1 MTRAIR
7 ICLLGI
13 ALSLLAVGCRD
24 IGAGERD
31 YTVINTGIQGSGCW
45 YDNERFVVLQGRQAP
60 GTPRFE
66 AQGIFYF
73 DATKPN
79 SLTRIDLSPLPSE
92 LQSTIVRIDCGEKT
106 ILFNVSGSI
115 PSDPSVTRLYALRLG
130 EAPELIAE
138 MRGLYP
144 PSKAVSLRGRYVV
157 GNSRKMSRGIFEGH
171 DDCSPFYLKQDF
183 RALCWNT
190 YGRNLWP
197 LSKFVLAE
205 YRWEE
210 TIQVKG
216 EDDQPKTIKNPEAP
230 LLGRDGKPLRYALVL
245 YDLEHQVLTNLT
257 DDPGYAGFG
266 AGVGAL
272 AITPDESYAYGVC
285 VKKPIA
291 HGRGWDSVCR
301 YRLDGKRN
309 QVEEVFTI
317 DPDKKFKVVVI
328 HRVAVDS
335 RGNVYVAVTGAKPID
350 GVLRFHSETQKIER
364 LTVLPRSGE
373 SRLGVSPD
381 GRWLAFTA
389 LDQGAS
395 KLFLMRIEQGGE
407 Q

>member
-1 MTRAIR
+1 MT
-7 ICLLGI
+7 
-13 ALSLLAVGCRD
+13 VGHP
-24 IGAGERD
+24 I
-31 YTVINTGIQGSGCW
+31 
-45 YDNERFVVLQGRQAP
+45 
-60 GTPRFE
+60 
-66 AQGIFYF
+66 
-73 DATKPN
+73 
-79 SLTRIDLSPLPSE
+79 
-92 LQSTIVRIDCGEKT
+92 
-106 ILFNVSGSI
+106 
-115 PSDPSVTRLYALRLG
+115 
-130 EAPELIAE
+130 ELIALLKHQGPHINA
-138 MRGLYP
+138 RAKYIVANGF
-144 PSKAVSLRGRYVV
+144 RFWGGRAGEIDHDCANYVKP
-157 GNSRKMSRGIFEGH
+157 GFKLF
-171 DDCSPFYLKQDF
+171 
-183 RALCWNT
+183 CWNI
-190 YGRNLWP
+190 RHRQIWP
-197 LSKFVLAE
+197 LSRFVLAE

-216 EDDQPKTIKNPEAP
+216 EDGQPKTIKNPEAP
-230 LLGRDGKPLRYALVL
+230 LLGWDGKPQRYALVL

-350 GVLRFHSETQKIER
+350 GVWRFHGKTQKIER